1 MLKFF
6 IFNYTLKIRNN
17 HCSRG
22 EMDIIAAFEAVV
34 GGSNPSESAGSARRA
49 DKLLCLREDSKTAAV
64 RDERV
69 GEERRE
75 GRPAENFLEEKFICR
90 RIPPKAQG
98 TRP

>member
-1 MLKFF
+1 
-6 IFNYTLKIRNN
+6 
-17 HCSRG
+17 
-22 EMDIIAAFEAVV
+22 
-34 GGSNPSESAGSARRA
+34 
-49 DKLLCLREDSKTAAV
+49 V